1 VEGELTA
8 AVEGVL
14 TSLPGAP
21 HQRFHQD
28 GPLKGSYNCFVPLV
42 DVSAQKSGT
51 EFWVGSHLH
60 PAVPQ
65 LSQSGELGVA
75 EAEELKKIAGDPD
88 AKIVQPPLGA
98 GDVLIYQY
106 PVVHRC
112 RMRPR
117 PFNPLPPFKY
127 PVMNQSQMS
136 PAQPISSSCCEA
148 YVPFLHAFV
157 GDGHTY
163 VRFMFLLVV
172 GILDFNCNRR
182 FMPTANK
189 YMQKEQVGCTASR
202 AEYVRFAGC

>member
-75 EAEELKKIAGDPD
+75 EAEDLKKIAGDPD
-88 AKIVQPPLGA
+88 AKFVQPPLGA

-112 RMRPR
+112 RMRPS
-117 PFNPLPPFKY
+117 PFTPFTPFKY
-127 PVMNQSQMS
+127 PEINQSQMS
-136 PAQPISSSCCEA
+136 HRRS
-148 YVPFLHAFV
+148 PFPPLAVKPTFPFCMHLLVMGIHICILFYFV
-157 GDGHTY
+157 GGGY
-163 VRFMFLLVV
+163 ALVQLPSA
-172 GILDFNCNRR
+172 ICPQP
-182 FMPTANK
+182 PTNTCKRNK
-189 YMQKEQVGCTASR
+189 
-202 AEYVRFAGC
+202 

>member
-75 EAEELKKIAGDPD
+75 EAEDLKKIAGDPD

-112 RMRPR
+112 RMRLC
-117 PFNPLPPFKY
+117 PFTPLTPY
-127 PVMNQSQMS
+127 QISRDEQVTDVTAQS
-136 PAQPISSSCCEA
+136 ISSSCVEPTF
-148 YVPFLHAFV
+148 PFCMH
-157 GDGHTY
+157 
-163 VRFMFLLVV
+163 LLVV
-172 GILDFNCNRR
+172 GIHRCDI
-182 FMPTANK
+182 FMA
-189 YMQKEQVGCTASR
+189 A
-202 AEYVRFAGC
+202 AGYT

>member
-1 VEGELTA
+1 M
-8 AVEGVL
+8 EGVL

-112 RMRPR
+112 RMRPS
-117 PFNPLPPFKY
+117 PFTPFTPFKY
-127 PVMNQSQMS
+127 PEINQSQMS
-136 PAQPISSSCCEA
+136 HRRS
-148 YVPFLHAFV
+148 PFPPLAVKPTFPFCMH
-157 GDGHTY
+157 
-163 VRFMFLLVV
+163 LLVM
-172 GILDFNCNRR
+172 GIHMCDLCFCWWWVYLSSIAIGDLCPP
-182 FMPTANK
+182 PTNTCK
-189 YMQKEQVGCTASR
+189 RSK
-202 AEYVRFAGC
+202 